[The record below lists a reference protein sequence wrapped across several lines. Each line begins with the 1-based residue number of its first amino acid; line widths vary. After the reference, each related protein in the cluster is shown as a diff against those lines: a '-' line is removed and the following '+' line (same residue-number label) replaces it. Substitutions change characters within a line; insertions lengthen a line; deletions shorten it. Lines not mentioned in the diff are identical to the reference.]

1 MILAL
6 ENSLC
11 MLSLRKDTE
20 FVDVLSDILDRYK
33 YRIFL
38 SKQWLRLTKRFGNV
52 VHLFTK
58 LLSIYL
64 DSSKLGFLFCHLQIM
79 FKLLMHFHGRQNA
92 KNMCKMRI
100 IELLTVDDDAANVI
114 ITPKSNLAQ
123 VLEFEALLM
132 LVCSN
137 KILFRNCIHKHKRT
151 IM

>member
-1 MILAL
+1 MIQ
-6 ENSLC
+6 SLLTRYSTSY
-11 MLSLRKDTE
+11 M
-20 FVDVLSDILDRYK
+20 DISRECFYPSNDY
-33 YRIFL
+33 
-38 SKQWLRLTKRFGNV
+38 V
-52 VHLFTK
+52 TK

-92 KNMCKMRI
+92 KNVCKI
-100 IELLTVDDDAANVI
+100 KFIEQLTVDDDAANVI

>member
-1 MILAL
+1 MHVITEEGYRVCWRVIWHLRWILL
-6 ENSLC
+6 E
-11 MLSLRKDTE
+11 K
-20 FVDVLSDILDRYK
+20 
-33 YRIFL
+33 IFL
-38 SKQWLRLTKRFGNV
+38 SKQWTRLTK
-52 VHLFTK
+52 LTK

-92 KNMCKMRI
+92 KNVCKI
-100 IELLTVDDDAANVI
+100 KFIEQLTVDDDAANVI

>member
-1 MILAL
+1 MHVITEEGYRVCWCVIWHLRWILL
-6 ENSLC
+6 E
-11 MLSLRKDTE
+11 K
-20 FVDVLSDILDRYK
+20 
-33 YRIFL
+33 IFL
-38 SKQWLRLTKRFGNV
+38 SKQWTRLTK
-52 VHLFTK
+52 LTK

-92 KNMCKMRI
+92 KNVCKI
-100 IELLTVDDDAANVI
+100 KFIEQLTVDDDAANVI

>member
-11 MLSLRKDTE
+11 MLSLKKDTE
-20 FVDVLSDILDRYK
+20 FVDALSDILDRYK

-38 SKQWLRLTKRFGNV
+38 SKQWLRLI
-52 VHLFTK
+52 TK

-92 KNMCKMRI
+92 KNVCKI
-100 IELLTVDDDAANVI
+100 KFIEQLTVDDDAANVI

>member
-1 MILAL
+1 M
-6 ENSLC
+6 NS
-11 MLSLRKDTE
+11 S
-20 FVDVLSDILDRYK
+20 YK
-33 YRIFL
+33 A
-38 SKQWLRLTKRFGNV
+38 S
-52 VHLFTK
+52 FTK

-92 KNMCKMRI
+92 KNVCKI
-100 IELLTVDDDAANVI
+100 KFIEQLTVDDDAANVI